1 MINKLFIIK
10 ILLIIFVAISLFECS
25 SKKDDSLVIPPD
37 FNDLPDPNNPEK
49 NLPNSNQKDLEQLKN
64 ILLKSE
70 E

>member
-1 MINKLFIIK
+1 M
-10 ILLIIFVAISLFECS
+10 VAISLFECS
-25 SKKDDSLVIPPD
+25 SKKDDRLVIPPD